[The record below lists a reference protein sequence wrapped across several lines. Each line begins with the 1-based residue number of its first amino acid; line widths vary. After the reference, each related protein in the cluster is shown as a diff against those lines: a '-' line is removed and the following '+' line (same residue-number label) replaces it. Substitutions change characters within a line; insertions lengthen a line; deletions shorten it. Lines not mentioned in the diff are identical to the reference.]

1 VVIRTRAFR
10 YLYTAMILFSS
21 TDGLWMHG
29 KIAAHNSVVRRWIES
44 WRKVSWSSPN

>member
-1 VVIRTRAFR
+1 VDIGTRAGR